1 MSWLLKKP
9 HPFIFNKSSV
19 LLPAVVTFFLFL
31 FIGPFGVA
39 DMDWSY
45 RLLLAALFGLN
56 GALAVI
62 ITVGG
67 LKMIVS
73 KSALED
79 QWTVGKEMLLIILV
93 VFVICLINF
102 GFFSFAGLADQ
113 RPADLFI
120 QVTLKTTAISV
131 FPVVILVLFEQFMH
145 KRKSLQEALEITE
158 RLHQKTTIEN
168 SGADKLNFYA
178 ENEKFEISLLPEKI
192 LTLKSEGN
200 YVEIFYLNDQVEV
213 KKKLIRNRLKALS
226 EILPA
231 EQFFNS
237 HKSYVLNKAHIES
250 VEGNARNLNVTM
262 SHLDFAI
269 PVSRSKTKDFQKFLS
284 E

>member
-1 MSWLLKKP
+1 MLSFLEKP

-39 DMDWSY
+39 DMDLLY
-45 RLLLAALFGLN
+45 RLLLAALFGLD

-67 LKMIVS
+67 LKMMVS
-73 KSALED
+73 KAALED
-79 QWTVGKEMLLIILV
+79 HWTVGKEMLLIISV

-102 GFFSFAGLADQ
+102 GFFNFAGIADQ
-113 RPADLFI
+113 KPADLFI

-178 ENEKFEISLLPEKI
+178 ENEKFEISLLSEKI

-200 YVEIFYLNDQVEV
+200 YVEIFYLNDQAEV

-262 SHLDFAI
+262 SYLNFAI